1 MTLCTHEEA
10 AQDDVVVAVAAEVV
24 IGEMLNDINIRAPAR
39 RGALSSD
46 GSTCTMDVCVDVFIL
61 MISCSS
67 GHCVATHA
75 YTHL

>member
-1 MTLCTHEEA
+1 MTLCTHEEV
-10 AQDDVVVAVAAEVV
+10 AQEDVVAAEVV

-61 MISCSS
+61 MISRSS

>member
-1 MTLCTHEEA
+1 MTLCTHEEV
-10 AQDDVVVAVAAEVV
+10 AQEDVVAAEVV